1 MNWVAHMQSDFLP
14 YSPLAHPL
22 SIQEPTSHLPDS
34 LSGWRQ
40 STRGRTLQICFGP
53 AMACRHTLNL
63 LTFGLEAVMKTA
75 TLLFLRVSVAL
86 LVLIWGIDKIVNVDH
101 AIRVSNTFYF
111 GLLSAPGLVPILGV
125 AQCIVAIL
133 GLIGLYRS
141 IVDPIIALIN
151 LGSLI
156 GVRMSIIDPWGW
168 FIEGTNTLFFPS
180 LAVFAACLLL
190 IAFRSDESLVLDR
203 RRVVDVAA

>member
-1 MNWVAHMQSDFLP
+1 MNWVAHMQSGFLP
-14 YSPLAHPL
+14 YSPPTHPL
-22 SIQEPTSHLPDS
+22 LIQEPSSHLPDS

-40 STRGRTLQICFGP
+40 STRGRTLQICSVRPRRAGI
-53 AMACRHTLNL
+53 L
-63 LTFGLEAVMKTA
+63 LTLGLEAVMKTA

-180 LAVFAACLLL
+180 LTVFAACLLL

>member
-1 MNWVAHMQSDFLP
+1 
-14 YSPLAHPL
+14 
-22 SIQEPTSHLPDS
+22 
-34 LSGWRQ
+34 
-40 STRGRTLQICFGP
+40 
-53 AMACRHTLNL
+53 
-63 LTFGLEAVMKTA
+63 MKTA

-101 AIRVSNTFYF
+101 AIRISNTFYF

-141 IVDPIIALIN
+141 IVDPIIVLIN

-180 LAVFAACLLL
+180 LTVFAACLLL

>member
-1 MNWVAHMQSDFLP
+1 
-14 YSPLAHPL
+14 
-22 SIQEPTSHLPDS
+22 
-34 LSGWRQ
+34 
-40 STRGRTLQICFGP
+40 
-53 AMACRHTLNL
+53 
-63 LTFGLEAVMKTA
+63 MKTA

-111 GLLSAPGLVPILGV
+111 GLLSSPSLVPILGV

-141 IVDPIIALIN
+141 IIDPIIAMIN

-168 FIEGTNTLFFPS
+168 FIEETNTLFFPS
-180 LAVFAACLLL
+180 LTVFAACLLL

-203 RRVVDVAA
+203 RRAVDVAA